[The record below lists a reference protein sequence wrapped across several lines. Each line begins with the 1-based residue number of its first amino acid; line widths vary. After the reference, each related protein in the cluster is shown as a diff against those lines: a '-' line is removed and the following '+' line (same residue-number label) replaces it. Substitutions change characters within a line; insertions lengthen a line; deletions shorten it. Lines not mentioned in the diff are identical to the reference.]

1 MPMRLTFE
9 EIQPAGKQDVSVY
22 VPYYQGNKR
31 TALPYAIS
39 LYKQGN
45 LEGERLIEGGD
56 SIPFVA
62 TWNVSTLPADLTR
75 CRMQFD
81 DDADLSYEITMATF
95 EFVDFLFD
103 VIVALRQKRTPDFSK
118 GFYRKLLR
126 LED

>member
-1 MPMRLTFE
+1 MGLKFDD
-9 EIQPAGKQDVSVY
+9 IQPASKQDVGVY
-22 VPYYQGNKR
+22 MPYYQGSKR
-31 TALPYAIS
+31 NALPYAIG

-45 LEGERLIEGGD
+45 LEGERLIEEGD

-62 TWNVSTLPADLTR
+62 TWNVSMLPADLTR

-103 VIVALRQKRTPDFSK
+103 VVASLRHKQPADFTK

-126 LED
+126 LDD

>member
-1 MPMRLTFE
+1 MSLKFE
-9 EIQPAGKQDVSVY
+9 EIPPAGKQDVSVY
-22 VPYYQGNKR
+22 MPYYQGNKR

-45 LEGERLIEGGD
+45 LEGERHIEDGD
-56 SIPFVA
+56 SIPFIA
-62 TWNVSTLPADLTR
+62 TWNVSMLPADLTR

-81 DDADLSYEITMATF
+81 EDADLSYEITMATF

-103 VIVALRQKRTPDFSK
+103 VIVALRNKHSPDFSK
-118 GFYRKLLR
+118 SFYRKLLR

>member
-1 MPMRLTFE
+1 MSLMFE

-22 VPYYQGNKR
+22 MPYYQGNKR
-31 TALPYAIS
+31 AALPYAIS

-45 LEGERLIEGGD
+45 LEGERHIEGGD
-56 SIPFVA
+56 SISFVA
-62 TWNVSTLPADLTR
+62 TWNVSMLPADLTR

-81 DDADLSYEITMATF
+81 EDADLSYEITLATF
-95 EFVDFLFD
+95 EFMDFLFD
-103 VIVALRQKRTPDFSK
+103 VIVALRNKHPADFSK

>member
-1 MPMRLTFE
+1 MGLKFDD
-9 EIQPAGKQDVSVY
+9 IQPASKQDVGVY
-22 VPYYQGNKR
+22 MPYYQGAKR
-31 TALPYAIS
+31 NALPYAIG

-45 LEGERLIEGGD
+45 LEGERLIEEGD

-62 TWNVSTLPADLTR
+62 TWNVSMLPADLTR

-103 VIVALRQKRTPDFSK
+103 VVASLRHKQPADFTK

-126 LED
+126 LDD

>member
-1 MPMRLTFE
+1 MGLKFDD
-9 EIQPAGKQDVSVY
+9 IQPASKQDIGVY
-22 VPYYQGNKR
+22 MPYYQGSKR
-31 TALPYAIS
+31 NALPYAIG

-45 LEGERLIEGGD
+45 LEGERLIEEGD

-62 TWNVSTLPADLTR
+62 TWNVSMLPADLTR

-103 VIVALRQKRTPDFSK
+103 VVASLRHKQPADFTK

-126 LED
+126 LDD

>member
-1 MPMRLTFE
+1 MSLKFE

-22 VPYYQGNKR
+22 MPYYQGNKR

-39 LYKQGN
+39 LYKQGY
-45 LEGERLIEGGD
+45 LEGQRHIEGGE
-56 SIPFVA
+56 SIPFIA
-62 TWNVSTLPADLTR
+62 TWNVSMLPADLTR
-75 CRMQFD
+75 CRVQFEED
-81 DDADLSYEITMATF
+81 NDLSYEITMATF

-103 VIVALRQKRTPDFSK
+103 VIVAIRHKSPPDFAQ

>member
-1 MPMRLTFE
+1 MSLKFE
-9 EIQPAGKQDVSVY
+9 DIQPASKQDVSVY
-22 VPYYQGNKR
+22 MPYYQGSKR
-31 TALPYAIS
+31 NALPYAIG

-45 LEGERLIEGGD
+45 LEGERHIEEGA

-62 TWNVSTLPADLTR
+62 TWNVSMLPADLTR

-103 VIVALRQKRTPDFSK
+103 VVASLRHKQPADFAK

-126 LED
+126 LDD

>member
-1 MPMRLTFE
+1 MTFE

-103 VIVALRQKRTPDFSK
+103 VIVALRQKRIPDFSK